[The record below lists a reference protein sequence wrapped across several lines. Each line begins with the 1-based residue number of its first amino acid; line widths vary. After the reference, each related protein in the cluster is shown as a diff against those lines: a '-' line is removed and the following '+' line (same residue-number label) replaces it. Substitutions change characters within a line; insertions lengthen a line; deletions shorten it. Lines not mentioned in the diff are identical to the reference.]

1 MCLLTDAP
9 PPLTLWMLVLPTHT
23 SGMDLSV
30 AGGLVNSPSP
40 AGGLASWPP
49 TWGRMLPSA
58 APPGLRGLATCSR
71 ESLGGAPAHGHNTQP
86 PFPYCTRSSW
96 PGAQLYITLTCRGGG
111 LPTHPE
117 SRLAVMAHRPNYYP
131 AWHLLWHTWLG
142 LSVAVAVCQVDH
154 PGPRASGFVWQLS
167 EQPPGLLMR
176 LHLYWVD
183 PR

>member
-30 AGGLVNSPSP
+30 AGGLVNSP
-40 AGGLASWPP
+40 
-49 TWGRMLPSA
+49 
-58 APPGLRGLATCSR
+58 
-71 ESLGGAPAHGHNTQP
+71 GGAPAHGHNTQP

-117 SRLAVMAHRPNYYP
+117 SRLAVMARRPNYYP
-131 AWHLLWHTWLG
+131 AWHLPWHTWLG
-142 LSVAVAVCQVDH
+142 LSVVAAVCQVDH

-167 EQPPGLLMR
+167 EQPPGLLMW